1 VACPGLTALEAP
13 GSSAA
18 EPQRAVVAVRVA
30 TPAERRLVLGDKHTG
45 GVSVAPGALLT
56 PCGLASLLRAA
67 TDGE

>member
-1 VACPGLTALEAP
+1 
-13 GSSAA
+13 
-18 EPQRAVVAVRVA
+18 VVAVRVA

-45 GVSVAPGALLT
+45 GLVSVAPGALLT